1 MMFKP
6 LVWGVRTE
14 RGAEMNF
21 IKVYLPDPAFPVIQ

>member
-6 LVWGVRTE
+6 SVRGVRTE

-21 IKVYLPDPAFPVIQ
+21 IKADLPDPAFPVIH